1 MGSAAYVASKHGV
14 VGLTQSAG
22 LDYAAQGIRVNAVG
36 PGFIHTPLIGPFTKD
51 KAMSDAL
58 VGMHPMGRLGEP
70 HEVAE
75 LVLWLS
81 SDKASFATGGYYPVD
96 GGYLAR

>member
-1 MGSAAYVASKHGV
+1 
-14 VGLTQSAG
+14 
-22 LDYAAQGIRVNAVG
+22 
-36 PGFIHTPLIGPFTKD
+36 
-51 KAMSDAL
+51 MSDAL